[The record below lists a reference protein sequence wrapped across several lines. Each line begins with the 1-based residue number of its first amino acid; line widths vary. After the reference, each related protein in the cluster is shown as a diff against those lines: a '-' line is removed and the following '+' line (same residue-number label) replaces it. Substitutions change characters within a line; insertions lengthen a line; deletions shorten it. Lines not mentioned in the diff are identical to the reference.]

1 MDALTFF
8 VLVPGVFALIQFF
21 ISRSR
26 LPRRVKYLPAVL
38 VLAVGLICVGGMV
51 GVLPLP
57 RTYYVDRHSFLA
69 FPDYWYFGVFVI
81 PALIGVGIGA
91 VLASGMAEAP
101 EEEEKP

>member
-1 MDALTFF
+1 M
-8 VLVPGVFALIQFF
+8 
-21 ISRSR
+21 
-26 LPRRVKYLPAVL
+26 
-38 VLAVGLICVGGMV
+38 GL
-51 GVLPLP
+51 LPLP

-91 VLASGMAEAP
+91 VMASGMAEAP